1 MTGADDEKRLNEI
14 LEMIGRIA
22 ALDFNQ
28 PLDTHGKNDMIDALA
43 IGLNMLSEELSSNVV
58 EKSKL
63 DSVNQKLEKFA
74 YTTAHDLKSPLNSM
88 TGLVQLLEI
97 TLQAPPESDVGLYLS
112 KLRKTIEQMKTL
124 VHGVLDYSRLDTD
137 SVTREAIDLNKLVDE
152 LFELYQFERRQVEL
166 KRTNNLPIAYFNRVA
181 LTQVIKNLIDNAIK
195 YCDKEIC
202 CISVRSTM
210 KDDVCEIAIEDNG
223 PGVLDENKL
232 KIFELFNAIDTTAK
246 VSSHGIGLATVKRL
260 LHQEGESIW
269 VESGPGAGAT
279 FIFTLHEKNRV
290 IK

>member
-28 PLDTHGKNDMIDALA
+28 PLETHGKNDMIDALA

-112 KLRKTIEQMKTL
+112 KLRKTIEQMKSL
-124 VHGVLDYSRLDTD
+124 VHGVLDYSRLDAERIN
-137 SVTREAIDLNKLVDE
+137 REAVDLNRLVDD
-152 LFELYQFERRQVEL
+152 LFELYQFERKQIEL
-166 KRTNNLPIAYFNRVA
+166 KRINDLPVAYFNRVA
-181 LTQVIKNLIDNAIK
+181 LTQVVKNLMDNAIK
-195 YCDKEIC
+195 YCDKEVCSIT
-202 CISVRSTM
+202 VKSTM
-210 KDDVCEIAIEDNG
+210 KGEICEIAIEDNG
-223 PGVLDENKL
+223 PGVALENKE
-232 KIFELFNAIDTTAK
+232 KIFELFNAIDTSAK
-246 VSSHGIGLATVKRL
+246 VGSHGVGLATVKRL
-260 LHQEGESIW
+260 LNQEGESIW
-269 VESGPGAGAT
+269 VESKPDTGAT

-290 IK
+290 K

>member
-28 PLDTHGKNDMIDALA
+28 PLETHGKNDMIDALA

-112 KLRKTIEQMKTL
+112 KLRKTIEQMKSL
-124 VHGVLDYSRLDTD
+124 VHGVLDYSRLDAERI
-137 SVTREAIDLNKLVDE
+137 TREAVDLNRLVDD
-152 LFELYQFERRQVEL
+152 LFELYQFERKQVEL
-166 KRTNNLPIAYFNRVA
+166 KRINDLPVAYFNRVA
-181 LTQVIKNLIDNAIK
+181 LTQVVKNLLDNAIK
-195 YCDKEIC
+195 YCDKENCSIT
-202 CISVRSTM
+202 VKSTM
-210 KDDVCEIAIEDNG
+210 KGEVCEIAIEDNG
-223 PGVLDENKL
+223 PGVALGNKE
-232 KIFELFNAIDTTAK
+232 KIFELFNAIDTSAK
-246 VSSHGIGLATVKRL
+246 VGSHGIGLATVKRL
-260 LHQEGESIW
+260 LNQEGETIW
-269 VESGPGAGAT
+269 VKSKPGAGAT

-290 IK
+290 K

>member
-28 PLDTHGKNDMIDALA
+28 PLETHGKNDMIDALA

-112 KLRKTIEQMKTL
+112 KLRKTIEQMKSL
-124 VHGVLDYSRLDTD
+124 VHGVLDYSRLDAERI
-137 SVTREAIDLNKLVDE
+137 TREAVDLNRLVDD
-152 LFELYQFERRQVEL
+152 LFELYQFERKQVEL
-166 KRTNNLPIAYFNRVA
+166 KRINDLPVAYFNRVA
-181 LTQVIKNLIDNAIK
+181 LTQVVKNLMDNAIK
-195 YCDKEIC
+195 YCDKEVCSIT
-202 CISVRSTM
+202 VKSTM
-210 KDDVCEIAIEDNG
+210 KGEICEIAIEDNG
-223 PGVLDENKL
+223 PGVALENKE
-232 KIFELFNAIDTTAK
+232 KIFELFNAIDTSAK
-246 VSSHGIGLATVKRL
+246 VGSHGIGLATVKRL
-260 LHQEGESIW
+260 LNQEGETIW
-269 VESGPGAGAT
+269 VESKPGAGAT

-290 IK
+290 K